1 MQARA
6 TKEIIVAASAMARA
20 IVTIRPEVVRWS
32 SLFMQTFAP
41 AASVVQRF
49 PGAQEAMRVVVATQP
64 RVESPVIEQKDVSF
78 VEVTEHA
85 RVPVVVPL
93 FVVARAALLVP
104 LSELVLLVVEEVD
117 VANVEEV
124 VEDADVEEDVV
135 VASVLEGAVV
145 EVFFADVELVLA
157 VVFAVVDSSDVALFL
172 RSNAESGTLHSWVN
186 QTASSLEHPAAM
198 KQGSIS
204 SSRKT
209 STCLCRHFDTN
220 SSPQGMIATISSIVF
235 PTHSE
240 AETAVAAAR
249 RPTRTGRMLAVVKQN
264 VKNEELNAAALVRVD
279 VKLSRSK

>member
-1 MQARA
+1 M
-6 TKEIIVAASAMARA
+6 IVAARAMARA
-20 IVTIRPEVVRWS
+20 IVTMRPDVVRWS
-32 SLFMQTFAP
+32 SFFMQTFAP
-41 AASVVQRF
+41 AASVVQRL
-49 PGAQEAMRVVVATQP
+49 PGAQDAIRVVVATQP

-93 FVVARAALLVP
+93 FVVALATLLVP
-104 LSELVLLVVEEVD
+104 LSELVLLVVDVD

-124 VEDADVEEDVV
+124 VEDVDWEDVV

-145 EVFFADVELVLA
+145 EVFFADVELVFAL
-157 VVFAVVDSSDVALFL
+157 VFAVVDSSDVALFL

-186 QTASSLEHPAAM
+186 QTASSFEHPAAM

-220 SSPQGMIATISSIVF
+220 SPPQGIIATISSIVF

-240 AETAVAAAR
+240 AETVVAAAR
-249 RPTRTGRMLAVVKQN
+249 RPTRTGRILAVVKQN
-264 VKNEELNAAALVRVD
+264 AETEELNCRVVVRVG
-279 VKLSRSK
+279 VNLPRSK